1 MSETMKGTTSLGIY
15 ELDGD
20 TLKVCRT
27 WSDNDTRPTEFAAGK
42 DGKLILSEF
51 KREK

>member
-1 MSETMKGTTSLGIY
+1 MKGTTSLGIY